1 MKTVP
6 VRFLLVSA
14 VFAVGFS
21 LPDNGMFVDLIS
33 QLQLTKILWLYLEI
47 CPPLLDIA
55 FVLDASGSIEE
66 IYSEQVRWTASLSD
80 VLPIHQDAVRLAMIQ
95 YAGYPLTEF
104 TLNSYSDRD
113 EVVRHLQD
121 MNFQS
126 GVTRTGYA
134 LKSAEDE
141 LFSEDRGARHNASKI
156 IALFTDGLSID
167 DPLKPSEQLRHR
179 KGVKIYVVSVSAD
192 GFIPEMQRIA
202 GANSN
207 VFGPDDLPLFKER
220 LLKDVEDA
228 RVCESEMIGT
238 PLTNAVTESN
248 FFQSTDLADFPA
260 IEMST
265 ETLTTKEK
273 PSFTSSEENS
283 TPLHDNE
290 VRGRTALHSAEAATT
305 PMSPDDI
312 FERVLESRTSV
323 PVAKTQRRIKKIR
336 RVLRRKLKRGPGLK
350 RVDSSGPV
358 LANKV
363 RKIIRKTKLRKII
376 SRTSSGSVLPPVT
389 SSTTSTAFPQLLRPE
404 QLQPLK
410 ETFRKNTRH
419 RLDSSPIVFTDP
431 PAAPTLPPTT
441 ATTAPEV
448 SRTFAVTEPPRPT
461 TTTAAS
467 TTLFVSV
474 RAPVRAFASKTFERN
489 AVIPL
494 SKCPLDILF
503 VVDSSGSV
511 GDIYVKQKE
520 FLSELLLS
528 IQPEN
533 QSHRVALIQFAG
545 AKLQKTEWLFDSFQ
559 ESTQLIKAFNGVR
572 HFTGTTYIGAALE
585 LAQQLLEK
593 RRPDVKTVVV
603 LLSDGFS
610 QDDATRPADA
620 IRAMKNVEFYAVSL
634 SRLSNRNYLHQL
646 VKDERRM
653 AMDKDAGYM
662 HNHLKSI
669 FHCNN

>member
-21 LPDNGMFVDLIS
+21 LPDN
-33 QLQLTKILWLYLEI
+33 EI

-312 FERVLESRTSV
+312 FERVLESVSTARTSV